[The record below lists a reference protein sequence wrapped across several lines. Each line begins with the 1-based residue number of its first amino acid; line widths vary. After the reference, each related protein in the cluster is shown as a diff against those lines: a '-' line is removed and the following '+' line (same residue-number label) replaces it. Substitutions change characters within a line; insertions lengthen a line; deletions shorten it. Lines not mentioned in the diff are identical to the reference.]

1 VVTFVRFLVS
11 FPSSQNHRPT
21 PMLETFPGLR
31 GIDGGVCFDR
41 AQCDLERLLAQS
53 WRESARYVSGA
64 WTLAK
69 PRTVF
74 ALLFRR
80 SYRLELFRKR
90 KSPSLDA
97 QLVGVRC
104 GWYFNS
110 SSCFSSTRL
119 GRRSNLSP
127 IPLTRLR
134 NPLGKW
140 RDEL

>member
-1 VVTFVRFLVS
+1 
-11 FPSSQNHRPT
+11 
-21 PMLETFPGLR
+21 MLETFPGLR

-97 QLVGVRC
+97 QLVGIDVA
-104 GWYFNS
+104 GI
-110 SSCFSSTRL
+110 STHLHASVRL
-119 GRRSNLSP
+119 G
-127 IPLTRLR
+127 
-134 NPLGKW
+134 LGVVATSVQS
-140 RDEL
+140 L